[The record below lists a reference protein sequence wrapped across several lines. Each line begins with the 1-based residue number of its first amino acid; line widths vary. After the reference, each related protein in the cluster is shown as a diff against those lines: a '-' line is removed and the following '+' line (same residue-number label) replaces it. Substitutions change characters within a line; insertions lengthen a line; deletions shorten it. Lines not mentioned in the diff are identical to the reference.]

1 MRPKLYQ
8 TSAIEQHL
16 VEKQYSTLDELK
28 SVTGTTVSMTIFRML
43 KKLDYLSSCSHRGK
57 YYSLKH
63 LAEFDDL
70 GLWHPN
76 GILFSKFGNLIDTV
90 EHLVCCSEAGY
101 TSTELRNVLSVEVKE
116 PLMQLWVETKLARQ
130 EFDGVY
136 VYTSAQNTRKRQQL
150 LLRQQKANQDVSS
163 SSIDQQVKAAII
175 LFYSI
180 LDEKQRR
187 LYAGL
192 ESIKLGQRGND
203 ATIARLL
210 NIDKHTVAK
219 GRKELLESDIEI
231 ERVRRV
237 GAGRTTIE
245 KKLRK

>member
-1 MRPKLYQ
+1 MRHKLFY
-8 TSAIEQHL
+8 TDTIKQHL
-16 VEKQYSTLDELK
+16 EKTKYSTLDELK
-28 SVTGTTVSMTIFRML
+28 SITGTTVSMTIFRML
-43 KKLDYLSSCSHRGK
+43 KEADYISSCSHRGK
-57 YYSLKH
+57 YYSLMH
-63 LAEFDDL
+63 CAEFDHL
-70 GLWHPN
+70 GLWQPD

-90 EHLVCCSEAGY
+90 EHLVCNSEIGY
-101 TSTELRNVLSVEVKE
+101 TSTELRTVLSVKVKE

-130 EFDGVY
+130 ECDGVY
-136 VYTSAQNTRKRQQL
+136 VYTSAEAARKRQQL
-150 LLRQQKANQDVSS
+150 LLRHQRANQDISS
-163 SSIDQQVKAAII
+163 SSVDQKVKAAIV

-192 ESIKLGQRGND
+192 ESIKLGQRGGD

-210 NIDKHTVAK
+210 GVDQHTVAK

-231 ERVRRV
+231 GRVRRV
-237 GAGRTTIE
+237 GAGRTTVE